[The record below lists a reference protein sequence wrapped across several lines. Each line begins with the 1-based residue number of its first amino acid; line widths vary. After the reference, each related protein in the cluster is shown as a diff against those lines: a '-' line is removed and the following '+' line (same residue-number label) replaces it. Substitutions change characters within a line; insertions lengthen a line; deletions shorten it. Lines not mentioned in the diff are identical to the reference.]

1 MFMQNKTFF
10 NVQLSLASRLWTLF
24 AIKKNHWQRMQTSI
38 NAQIG
43 QEDAKAVKDRPFSIM
58 LVILI
63 VFCLFRLFVRC
74 VTFVLVLCYLCV

>member
-10 NVQLSLASRLWTLF
+10 NVQVSLASRLF
-24 AIKKNHWQRMQTSI
+24 ALKKNHWQRMQTSI
-38 NAQIG
+38 NAQMG

-58 LVILI
+58 LAILI

-74 VTFVLVLCYLCV
+74 VTCVLVLCYLCV